1 VAGQLAAAGALGL
14 PGCGVNCRPVRT
26 RRRTRGGDTH
36 PLAKTVDLVSKAAR
50 DHWLPF
56 LVDTGDSTSHVEDSW
71 VGQATVRVRGV
82 VPRCGVVNLD
92 PVTAQND
99 ASVLAE
105 HPVCRLSRGEIN
117 FGVDAVVTAPG
128 RVRTGDRVELEE
140 G

>member
-1 VAGQLAAAGALGL
+1 MEGTGGPPARLANRLT
-14 PGCGVNCRPVRT
+14 P
-26 RRRTRGGDTH
+26 
-36 PLAKTVDLVSKAAR
+36 SKAAR

-71 VGQATVRVRGV
+71 VGRELRVGQATVRVRGV

-92 PVTAQND
+92 PVTGQND

-128 RVRTGDRVELEE
+128 RVRTGDQVELEE